1 MYETMRRNATRCNVA
16 LWPGR
21 CAASFFRGRSS
32 VDPKSSFPSSTVEF
46 CLECPGVLPPVDATV
61 GAKASSAAHAPS
73 HMRNAS
79 PSNFVSVEQSSVTSG
94 RSDQRLSPQGA
105 ATSAPVQ
112 LPETTS
118 PASSEGGGG
127 RVRST
132 SPSNRSARSVR
143 RHAGASSWFL
153 SPAAATTAA
162 VVSTTPHPPSVLSTA
177 WVCNARKSRSANDR
191 SSSFTLPVSTGMSQ
205 RCHPACPSTAC
216 AFPAAPSTSERINSN
231 TPARISLSSHVS
243 KSRRR
248 RPAADACT
256 MPGTPE
262 VEDPGSGSSV
272 IPFDSCTVLDDALD
286 TDPKNRP
293 AAYLAAAFADA
304 TDTPPKDPLD
314 FEVDLEPLAKPSG
327 AASAGTGWPPS
338 MSSNS
343 AARMSWVSGKRTSA
357 SPTADISPGGA
368 ICDLTSESSA
378 PAAAATSLDRGISA
392 VSRRMDTALVCA
404 CVRVSG
410 ARTTAP
416 PQHSFTIAPAS
427 QVPSGDPGWSMS
439 TKASRM
445 SAAAAPAASDSPA
458 SSTAENAD

>member
-1 MYETMRRNATRCNVA
+1 
-16 LWPGR
+16 
-21 CAASFFRGRSS
+21 
-32 VDPKSSFPSSTVEF
+32 
-46 CLECPGVLPPVDATV
+46 
-61 GAKASSAAHAPS
+61 
-73 HMRNAS
+73 
-79 PSNFVSVEQSSVTSG
+79 
-94 RSDQRLSPQGA
+94 
-105 ATSAPVQ
+105 
-112 LPETTS
+112 
-118 PASSEGGGG
+118 
-127 RVRST
+127 
-132 SPSNRSARSVR
+132 
-143 RHAGASSWFL
+143 
-153 SPAAATTAA
+153 
-162 VVSTTPHPPSVLSTA
+162 
-177 WVCNARKSRSANDR
+177 
-191 SSSFTLPVSTGMSQ
+191 
-205 RCHPACPSTAC
+205 
-216 AFPAAPSTSERINSN
+216 
-231 TPARISLSSHVS
+231 
-243 KSRRR
+243 
-248 RPAADACT
+248 

-327 AASAGTGWPPS
+327 AGERGDGLAAEHELEQRGAYVVGQREANERLPDGGHQPGRRHLRLDVGVVGAGG
-338 MSSNS
+338 
-343 AARMSWVSGKRTSA
+343 RQ
-357 SPTADISPGGA
+357 
-368 ICDLTSESSA
+368 
-378 PAAAATSLDRGISA
+378 ATSLDRGISA